1 MNNLFVEN
9 GFVSLNKNG
18 ESICGD
24 FHTVVRNG
32 KTTTT
37 VLSDG
42 LGSGVKANILA
53 TLTSKILSTLMAGN
67 LSIEDCI
74 YTMAT
79 TLPICKVR
87 KMAYSTFTILQI
99 DSMNI
104 AYIAQFDNPT
114 AIILRKGKYLDYP
127 SSRKVIGDKEIYESH
142 ISLQKDDMIFLMT
155 DGVTNCGLGK
165 TTNRG
170 WARQDIIKFLEKWY
184 TPEIS
189 PQRMALALS
198 RACLDL
204 YLNEPDDDTTILAY
218 KLRERQA
225 VNMLVGPPENKED
238 DQKVMHLFF
247 SKEGKKV
254 ICGGT
259 TANTVSKYLGK
270 PIEIDLSNESADVPA
285 TAKIEG
291 VDLVTEGV
299 ITLGKLA
306 DLAKKCFED
315 NNVITTLQDK
325 KDAVSMLAKMLFEQ
339 ATDINIYF
347 GQAVNPAHQEDGM
360 TIDFNEKM
368 MIIKTLE
375 KYLTKMDKKVK
386 ISMC

>member
-142 ISLQKDDMIFLMT
+142 ISLQKDDMIFLM
-155 DGVTNCGLGK
+155 
-165 TTNRG
+165 
-170 WARQDIIKFLEKWY
+170 
-184 TPEIS
+184 
-189 PQRMALALS
+189 
-198 RACLDL
+198 
-204 YLNEPDDDTTILAY
+204 
-218 KLRERQA
+218 
-225 VNMLVGPPENKED
+225 
-238 DQKVMHLFF
+238 
-247 SKEGKKV
+247 
-254 ICGGT
+254 
-259 TANTVSKYLGK
+259 
-270 PIEIDLSNESADVPA
+270 
-285 TAKIEG
+285 
-291 VDLVTEGV
+291 
-299 ITLGKLA
+299 
-306 DLAKKCFED
+306 
-315 NNVITTLQDK
+315 
-325 KDAVSMLAKMLFEQ
+325 
-339 ATDINIYF
+339 
-347 GQAVNPAHQEDGM
+347 
-360 TIDFNEKM
+360 
-368 MIIKTLE
+368 
-375 KYLTKMDKKVK
+375 
-386 ISMC
+386 